1 MNRFRF
7 LRRAGALALLGLS
20 ALSASAQAPG
30 HLNVPGLQT
39 VHSHYQ
45 AMSGTRSNEHQWL
58 GLVFPDGRVQPMQY
72 DQLTKQ
78 TLTLMDVIILVYR
91 PNGPTGA
98 DESGEIY
105 LGDQD
110 ASQKGRP
117 LQDQMPL
124 VRYTIPGNESRVLLR
139 VSLGAGRAF
148 SGYRHPV
155 LIHYGP
161 YNAQI
166 GVRTLGYVVPN

>member
-1 MNRFRF
+1 MNRITF
-7 LRRAGALALLGLS
+7 LRRAGALAVLGLS
-20 ALSASAQAPG
+20 ALTASAQAPG
-30 HLNVPGLQT
+30 HLNVPGMQT
-39 VHSHYQ
+39 VHSYYQ
-45 AMSGTRSNEHQWL
+45 AMSGTRSNEYQWL

-78 TLTLMDVIILVYR
+78 TLTIMDLIILVYR
-91 PNGPTGA
+91 PTGPTGT
-98 DESGEIY
+98 DETGEIY
-105 LGDQD
+105 LGDHD
-110 ASQKGRP
+110 ASLKGRP

-124 VRYTIPGNESRVLLR
+124 VRYTIPGNESRVVLR

-148 SGYRHPV
+148 SGYRQPV

-166 GVRTLGYVVPN
+166 GARTLGYVVPN